1 MTDDVLLN
9 KTATIE
15 RCLRRIR
22 DEYGGDASNLT
33 DDLTRQDAIIL
44 NVQRACQAAI
54 DLSMHLARAR
64 GLGAPQDS
72 RDGFR
77 LLIEA
82 DLLDASLGERLMRM
96 VGFRNIAIHDYQAI
110 NLDIVRAVIEKHLV
124 DFEHFAAQALRTS
137 GFQKEGKGPS

>member
-1 MTDDVLLN
+1 MADDVLLN

-33 DDLTRQDAIIL
+33 NNLTRQDAIIL

-54 DLSMHLARAR
+54 DLSMYLARAR
-64 GLGAPQDS
+64 GLGTPQDS

-82 DLLDASLGERLMRM
+82 SLLDRDLGERLMRM
-96 VGFRNIAIHDYQAI
+96 VGFRSIAIHDYQAL
-110 NLDIVRAVIEKHLV
+110 NLAIVQALIEKNLV
-124 DFEHFAAQALRTS
+124 AFERFTQTALRTS
-137 GFQKEGKGPS
+137 GFQEDAL

>member
-1 MTDDVLLN
+1 MADDVLLN

-22 DEYGGDASNLT
+22 DEYGDDASNLT
-33 DDLTRQDAIIL
+33 DNLTRQDAIIL

-82 DLLDASLGERLMRM
+82 SLLDRDLGERLMRM
-96 VGFRNIAIHDYQAI
+96 VGFRNIAIHDYQAL
-110 NLDIVRAVIEKHLV
+110 NLAIVQAIIEKHLV
-124 DFEHFAAQALRTS
+124 DFERFARAALRTS
-137 GFQKEGKGPS
+137 GFQEDTP